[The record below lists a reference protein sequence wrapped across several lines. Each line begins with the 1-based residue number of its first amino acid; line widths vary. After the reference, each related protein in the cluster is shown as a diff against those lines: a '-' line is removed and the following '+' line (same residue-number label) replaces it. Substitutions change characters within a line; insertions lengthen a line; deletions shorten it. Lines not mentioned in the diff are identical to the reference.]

1 MSPKSVIKKEHVKTH
16 RIFHSFEYAKPYLMM
31 RACTASKPLNYL
43 HCATVE
49 ALLRRG

>member
-1 MSPKSVIKKEHVKTH
+1 MSPKSAIKKEHVKTH
-16 RIFHSFEYAKPYLMM
+16 GIFHSFEYAKPYLMM
-31 RACTASKPLNYL
+31 RACTASKTYL